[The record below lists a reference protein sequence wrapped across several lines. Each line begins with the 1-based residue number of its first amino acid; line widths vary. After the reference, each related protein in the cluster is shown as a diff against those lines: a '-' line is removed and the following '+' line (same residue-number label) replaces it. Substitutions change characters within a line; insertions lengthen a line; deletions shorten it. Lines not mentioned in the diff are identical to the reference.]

1 MVPSPELLLLMSFF
15 HFFLCLQKLFSLG
28 FDVESEIMRV
38 MALLSKDFLA
48 SNIKSLVK
56 SVWNGVV
63 LHHFK
68 FSYDFNL
75 LEIGSRLRVPL
86 GI

>member
-1 MVPSPELLLLMSFF
+1 
-15 HFFLCLQKLFSLG
+15 
-28 FDVESEIMRV
+28 V
-38 MALLSKDFLA
+38 MALLLKDFLA

-75 LEIGSRLRVPL
+75 IEIGSRLRVPL
-86 GI
+86 GIRTSL